1 MRPGSASAL
10 PSSGGWSKR
19 DRAFY
24 ATVAPFFV
32 IFAVFSLFPV
42 LFSLYLGFNRW
53 DGFGR
58 PEFVGLDNYLRA
70 LDDPVF
76 RKAIWNTFVV
86 WIASAA
92 VTVALA
98 FGLAVLVNEYVVVGR
113 QYFRIVFLFPLLV
126 APAVSA
132 VILRVMFSSNGGIV
146 NTVIGAITGEPYYF
160 DWLGSEA
167 WIKPL
172 VVLLVVWRWTGWH
185 FIIFLSGLQSISRD
199 LHEAARI
206 DGASRVQIFL
216 HVTVP
221 LMLPTLAFSI
231 TNATLGGLQIF
242 DEPFVLTA
250 GTGGTDNATT
260 TLGMYLYATAFTNF
274 DFGLG
279 SAVSWYIFTAITLLT
294 IFYHRLLG
302 RMSAGTA

>member
-1 MRPGSASAL
+1 MRLGSASAV
-10 PSSGGWSKR
+10 PSSGRRSSR

-24 ATVAPFFV
+24 ATVAPFFA

-53 DGFGR
+53 DGFGV
-58 PEFVGLDNYLRA
+58 PEFIGFDNYLRA
-70 LDDPVF
+70 LADPVF
-76 RKAIWNTFVV
+76 RQAIWNTFVV
-86 WIASAA
+86 WIASSAA
-92 VTVALA
+92 TVALA
-98 FGLAVLVNEYVVVGR
+98 FGLAVLVNEFVVVGR
-113 QYFRIVFLFPLLV
+113 QYFRVVFLFPLLV
-126 APAVSA
+126 APAISA
-132 VILRVMFSSNGGIV
+132 IILRVMFSSNGGIV
-146 NTVIGAITGEPYYF
+146 NTLIGAAAGKPFYF

-185 FIIFLSGLQSISRD
+185 FLIFLSGLQSISRD
-199 LHEAARI
+199 LYEAARI
-206 DGASRVQIFL
+206 DGASRLQVFL
-216 HVTVP
+216 RVTAP
-221 LMLPTLAFSI
+221 LMLPTLGFSI

-242 DEPFVLTA
+242 DEPYVLTA

-279 SAVSWYIFTAITLLT
+279 AAVSWYIFAAITLLT
-294 IFYHRLLG
+294 VLYHRLLG
-302 RMSAGTA
+302 RMTAGTA